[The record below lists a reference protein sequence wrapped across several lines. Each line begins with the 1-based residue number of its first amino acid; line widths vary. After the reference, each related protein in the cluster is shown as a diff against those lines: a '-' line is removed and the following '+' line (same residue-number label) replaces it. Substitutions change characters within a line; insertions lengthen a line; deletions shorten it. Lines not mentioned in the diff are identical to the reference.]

1 MRSLLHSIRWRVQA
15 LHAALLLGVILAL
28 TGATYQLAWDKQLT
42 RADHLITKSE
52 RALVHSLF
60 DATVPPHATGKP
72 EPFSMSRAMEY
83 LRGPQ
88 PAIPAAAA
96 GMFRGT
102 EPGYMYFLFRDD
114 TGRVLLRS
122 PNLPADL
129 AARPDQPLDVA
140 EDWRTIGDRRER
152 ILHTPDGITGIVGA
166 DLTPEREEMRRF
178 ALSLAGTGLAL
189 WALGLL
195 GGWWLA
201 GRAIRPIQEISHAA
215 SRIAEGSLAERI
227 STTEG
232 DSELNQLSRVL
243 NTTFDRL
250 HDAIERQKQFT
261 ADASHELKTPVTIL
275 LAETQRAL
283 KRERSPEEYRSALAV
298 CRASAERMRRLTE
311 SLLLLARQEAG
322 AEPPRERCDLAALLH
337 DTVEHLRPLA
347 AERQLT
353 LELDLQ
359 PAVCAGD
366 PATLS
371 ILASNLIANA
381 LQHHDRAGGGVRVAC
396 ASTAQDVTLTV
407 IDDGP
412 GIPPA
417 HLPHLFERFYRADTA
432 RTGNS
437 GHTGLGLAIARA
449 IVQNHGGTLT
459 AANEPGRGARFTAR
473 LPISTPPP
481 AAGR

>member
-1 MRSLLHSIRWRVQA
+1 MRSLFHSIRWRVQA
-15 LHAALLLGVILAL
+15 LHAILLLGVILAL
-28 TGATYQLAWDKQLT
+28 TGATYQLAWDKQLI

-60 DATVPPHATGKP
+60 DAAVPPQPTGKT
-72 EPFSMSRAMEY
+72 EPFSMARAMDY
-83 LRGPQ
+83 LRSPQ
-88 PAIPAAAA
+88 PAIPPATA

-102 EPGYMYFLFRDD
+102 EPGYTYFLFRDG
-114 TGRVLLRS
+114 TGRILLRS

-129 AARPDQPLDVA
+129 TAQPDQPIDLT
-140 EDWRTIGDRRER
+140 EDWRTVGDRRER
-152 ILHTPDGITGIVGA
+152 IIHTPEGIIGIVGA

-178 ALSLAGTGLAL
+178 ALSLAGTGFAL
-189 WALGLL
+189 WSLGLL

-227 STTEG
+227 STTDG
-232 DSELNQLSRVL
+232 DSELDQLSRVL

-283 KRERSPEEYRSALAV
+283 KRERSPEEYRSALDI

-311 SLLLLARQEAG
+311 SLLLLARQESG
-322 AEPPRERCDLAALLH
+322 AEPPRERCDLAALLR

-347 AERQLT
+347 TERQLT
-353 LELDLQ
+353 LQPDLQ
-359 PAVCAGD
+359 AAVCPGD
-366 PATLS
+366 PAALS

-381 LQHHDRAGGGVRVAC
+381 IQHHDRAGGFVRVAC
-396 ASTAQDVTLTV
+396 NSSATDVTLTV

-432 RTGNS
+432 RTGSS

-449 IVQNHGGTLT
+449 IVQNHRGTLT

-473 LPISTPPP
+473 LPISATLP
-481 AAGR
+481 APGR